1 MKESM
6 AKLDLKGTNLV
17 GSSSAL
23 YAKKGE
29 LKLPVGC
36 ENFSKKPISGF
47 VNFNG
52 LDMSG
57 FDLEEGKVFAEM
69 LDYAYFEMDMDGSY
83 FILKA
88 KNAQQNILKSMVDQ
102 VMKNMEINTSNIQ

>member
-1 MKESM
+1 
-6 AKLDLKGTNLV
+6 
-17 GSSSAL
+17 
-23 YAKKGE
+23 
-29 LKLPVGC
+29 
-36 ENFSKKPISGF
+36 
-47 VNFNG
+47 
-52 LDMSG
+52 
-57 FDLEEGKVFAEM
+57 M